1 MMASAIVMV
10 RHLSSSLIFI
20 RLNARRLN
28 TARRFSSPRA
38 LPLGLPLRP
47 FRKRVA
53 FGGFPYPT
61 SEGSSD
67 DFSKL
72 LFFMKYSF
80 SSPLVSG
87 QAEIALEC
95 FVLFGGHPLM
105 FVKDGRDGRWIA
117 GSL

>member
-80 SSPLVSG
+80 AQVHWSRGRPKFRLNVSYSSGVILLCS
-87 QAEIALEC
+87 
-95 FVLFGGHPLM
+95 
-105 FVKDGRDGRWIA
+105 
-117 GSL
+117 